1 MEIMNHKKRMIQ
13 EIKNIKKEELFKPP
27 IKKNNNLLNKILK
40 IFGYGKKG

>member
-1 MEIMNHKKRMIQ
+1 MNHKKKMIQ
-13 EIKNIKKEELFKPP
+13 EIKSIKKEELFKPP